1 MTDREKLIDL
11 ICESINDA
19 CLDGCNF
26 YPEKKCP
33 HCRYIA
39 DHLIA
44 NGVVISKNETTT
56 QQWISVDDE
65 KPKRR
70 GHYFISY
77 VFGCSDMRF
86 YGEAMWHDDME
97 GNGYVTGPHFSNEG
111 MDGMRVTHW
120 MEIPRI
126 PLSKPPKE

>member
-1 MTDREKLIDL
+1 MTDREKLIKL
-11 ICESINDA
+11 LNEAHEKSYSDA
-19 CLDGCNF
+19 DPVKPVAHVF
-26 YPEKKCP
+26 
-33 HCRYIA
+33 A
-39 DHLIA
+39 DYLIA
-44 NGVVISKNETTT
+44 NGVTV
-56 QQWISVDDE
+56 QQWVSAEDE

-77 VFGCSDMRF
+77 VFRCPDIRF

-126 PLSKPPKE
+126 PLSKPPKEG

>member
-1 MTDREKLIDL
+1 MNDREKLIEL
-11 ICESINDA
+11 LGSAESA
-19 CLDGCNF
+19 F
-26 YPEKKCP
+26 YWNSDDKSFVEK
-33 HCRYIA
+33 IA

-44 NGVVISKNETTT
+44 NGVAVAKNETTT
-56 QQWISVDDE
+56 PRWISVEDE

-77 VFGCSDMRF
+77 VFRCSDIRF

-97 GNGYVTGPHFSNEG
+97 GNGYVTGQHFSNEG

-126 PLSKPPKE
+126 PLSKPPEEEW